1 MKTFLSRVSLPGPW
15 AARQGFSNPYR
26 LHQWIWDALPADP
39 EARRDFLF
47 RADSANGVV
56 RVLLLSERPPAP
68 SADFA
73 WETTK
78 LSPTFLFHPAYR
90 FRLRANPTYRRAS
103 DRRRL
108 GYFHEPDIRAWF
120 ERKFAAA
127 GCDLRSLE
135 TTAPR
140 RIRFSKR
147 PGAPQS
153 VISSVDASGIL
164 SVRDESAFR
173 AAFDSGFGHAKGFGF
188 GLLML
193 QPVQP

>member
-1 MKTFLSRVSLPGPW
+1 MKTFLSRVTLPGPS
-15 AARQGFSNPYR
+15 AARQGLSNPYR
-26 LHQWIWDALPADP
+26 LHQWIWNSLPADP

-47 RADSANGVV
+47 RADSGNGIFL
-56 RVLLLSERPPAP
+56 VLLLSERPPVSSGA
-68 SADFA
+68 FA
-73 WETTK
+73 WETTE
-78 LSPTFLFHPAYR
+78 LSPTFLSHPAYR

-103 DRRRL
+103 DHRRL

-127 GCDLRSLE
+127 GCCLRALE

-147 PGAPQS
+147 PGAPKS
-153 VISSVDASGIL
+153 VISSVDASGFL
-164 SVRDESAFR
+164 SVRDEPAFR
-173 AAFDSGFGHAKGFGF
+173 TAFDSGFGHAKGFGF